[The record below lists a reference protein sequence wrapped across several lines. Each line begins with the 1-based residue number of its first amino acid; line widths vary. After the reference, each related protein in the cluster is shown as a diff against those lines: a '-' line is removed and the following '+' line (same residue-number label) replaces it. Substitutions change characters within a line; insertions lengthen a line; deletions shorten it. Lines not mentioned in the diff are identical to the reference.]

1 MATAGSDRLAR
12 NGGEQ
17 KPPASTPGDV
27 GVALR
32 EARERLGM
40 SLADVRDRTG
50 VAKQHLEAMEAM
62 DVGRL
67 PDQRTVL
74 VAARRYS
81 EVVGLDASLVCETA
95 LRSWQEGFRPETASA
110 APGDGAWLYSPNMAT
125 IPPQTGGPPETTHTN
140 PQTRLEAFTQTA
152 ELPVLRKVGAP
163 YAGDS
168 SSQFANTGVVPVTS
182 PSRRRRRFPPRWL
195 EVTLDAA
202 GVLVLLCAAGFAV
215 HHYEPQWLADVHL
228 PGGHPS
234 TAAQKPPSSQN
245 SRSSHAS
252 HIATRSLVTQSS
264 TTSSSVSVIVG
275 SADYQVVISA
285 TEPCWVE
292 ATAPGNSG
300 PVFEGVLQAGE
311 AQQFSAV
318 QGALTVELGASHV
331 NVQVQVAGKIAQ
343 GWSFTPP
350 IAPFNLNFTGSTG
363 N

>member
-1 MATAGSDRLAR
+1 MATASSDRLAR
-12 NGGEQ
+12 DGGEQ

-32 EARERLGM
+32 EAREGLGM
-40 SLADVRDRTG
+40 TLADVRDRTG
-50 VAKQHLEAMEAM
+50 VAIQHLEAMEAM
-62 DVGRL
+62 DLGRL

-81 EVVGLDASLVCETA
+81 EVVGLDPSPVCETA

-125 IPPQTGGPPETTHTN
+125 IPPKTGGWPETTNTN
-140 PQTRLEAFTQTA
+140 PETHLEAFTQTA
-152 ELPVLRKVGAP
+152 ELPVIRNARTP
-163 YAGDS
+163 YAGDN
-168 SSQFANTGVVPVTS
+168 SQFANTGVVPVTS
-182 PSRRRRRFPPRWL
+182 SSRRRRRFPPRWL
-195 EVTLDAA
+195 QVTLDAT
-202 GVLVLLCAAGFAV
+202 GVLVLLFGAGFAV
-215 HHYEPQWLADVHL
+215 HHYEPQWLTDIHL

-234 TAAQKPPSSQN
+234 TAARNPHSSQS
-245 SRSSHAS
+245 SRSAHAS
-252 HIATRSLVTQSS
+252 HVATRSLVTQSS
-264 TTSSSVSVIVG
+264 TTPGSVSVIVD

-285 TEPCWVE
+285 TQPCWVE
-292 ATAPGNSG
+292 ATAPGSSD

-311 AQQFSAV
+311 AQRFSPA

-331 NVQVQVAGKIAQ
+331 DVQVQLAGKIVQ

-350 IAPFNLNFTGSTG
+350 IAPFTLNFTGSTG